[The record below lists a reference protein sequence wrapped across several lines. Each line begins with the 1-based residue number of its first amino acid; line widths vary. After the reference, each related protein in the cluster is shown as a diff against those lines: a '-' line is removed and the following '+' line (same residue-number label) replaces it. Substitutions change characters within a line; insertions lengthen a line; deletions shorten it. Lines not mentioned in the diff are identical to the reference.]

1 MEVDDVEDDEN
12 QEEEDDDIEKEDDD
26 DDHDVEGENV
36 EEGDERMIIL
46 ILWKMRYI
54 ENDEIKGEE
63 DNNILN
69 EICRRR
75 KMIIN
80 ILIMRRRTDFIF
92 K

>member
-1 MEVDDVEDDEN
+1 
-12 QEEEDDDIEKEDDD
+12 
-26 DDHDVEGENV
+26 
-36 EEGDERMIIL
+36 MIIL

>member
-46 ILWKMRYI
+46 ILWKMKYI

-75 KMIIN
+75 KMMIN

>member
-46 ILWKMRYI
+46 ILWKMKYI

-75 KMIIN
+75 KMMIN
-80 ILIMRRRTDFIF
+80 ILIMRRRTNFIF

>member
-36 EEGDERMIIL
+36 EEGDERIIL

>member
-36 EEGDERMIIL
+36 EEGDERIIL
-46 ILWKMRYI
+46 ILWKMIYI
-54 ENDEIKGEE
+54 ESDEIKGEE

-75 KMIIN
+75 KIMIN

>member
-1 MEVDDVEDDEN
+1 VEVDDVEDDEN
-12 QEEEDDDIEKEDDD
+12 QEEEDDDIEKEYDY
-26 DDHDVEGENV
+26 DDHDVECENV
-36 EEGDERMIIL
+36 EECDERIIL

-54 ENDEIKGEE
+54 ESDEIKGEE

-75 KMIIN
+75 KIKIN